1 MFYDLMIM
9 LMHLG
14 ETCLTGKQQS
24 PIAISDRLTT
34 KVNNIEQLIFHN
46 YGDSQQETGSYKQ

>member
-1 MFYDLMIM
+1 MIM